1 MKAATGHAK
10 PQKHAARGA
19 WSERVLTVLFGT
31 RWRPSSDIGRL
42 GERAAAR
49 YLRGLGYRILATNA
63 RTRAAEIDIICED
76 PAGDAVL
83 VEVKARAIVP
93 GRLDP
98 SAESAVDAAKRDR
111 LLHAA
116 RLLRSA
122 NQWQWRVVRVDVVA
136 VEFERAPH
144 AAGFVAREAGSCE
157 SGAPGPFGR
166 IVRRARRARDRVAVL
181 LAWVWP
187 RKPSAVRHHRGVAVL
202 RAE

>member
-1 MKAATGHAK
+1 MKAATRHAK
-10 PQKHAARGA
+10 RHTSAARGV
-19 WSERVLTVLFGT
+19 WSERVLTVLFGS

-49 YLRGLGYRILATNA
+49 HLRGLGYRILATNA
-63 RTRAAEIDIICED
+63 RTRVAEIDIICED

-98 SAESAVDAAKRDR
+98 AAESAVDAAKRDR

-116 RLLRSA
+116 RVLRSA
-122 NQWQWRVVRVDVVA
+122 NQWQSRVVRVDVVA
-136 VEFERAPH
+136 VEFERATP
-144 AAGFVAREAGSCE
+144 AAGSVARATAAQGL
-157 SGAPGPFGR
+157 AAR
-166 IVRRARRARDRVAVL
+166 VVWRARRTRDQVAVL
-181 LAWVWP
+181 LSWFWP
-187 RKPSAVRHHRGVAVL
+187 RRPSAVRHHRGVAIL